1 VKTVQLK
8 NGLAAVALAG
18 LSIFCVHLAAQNAP
32 PPAAPPQPPPAAP
45 AAPGDGRGQGRGGR
59 GAPPFPAQQR
69 PPGDPALIERGKT
82 IYGLTCA
89 SCHGADL
96 RGGQLNGPNLLR
108 SQLVLNDKDGELI
121 QPIVNGARAEKG
133 MPPIPLPPDDVR
145 AVATYIHS
153 VLATAQGQGAPP
165 ATAAPLPDILVGDA
179 RLGETYF
186 AAKCSACHSVTG
198 DLRGIG
204 ARIPDARLLQ
214 NIWVSGGL
222 AAGRGGRGGGVARPR
237 AIVTVT
243 QPSGE
248 KVEGQLVRYDDF
260 LVTLTDADG
269 ATRTFRRD
277 SDRPKVEI
285 RDPFDGHRALLAV
298 YSDKDIHDVTAYL
311 VTLK

>member
-1 VKTVQLK
+1 VKPVQLK

-18 LSIFCVHLAAQNAP
+18 LSIFCVHVAAQNTP
-32 PPAAPPQPPPAAP
+32 PPAPPQTPPAAP
-45 AAPGDGRGQGRGGR
+45 AAQGNGRGQGRDN
-59 GAPPFPAQQR
+59 ATFPAQQR
-69 PPGDPALIERGKT
+69 PPGDPALVERGKT

-89 SCHGADL
+89 ACHGADL

-108 SQLVLNDKDGELI
+108 SQVILNDKDGELI

-153 VLATAQGQGAPP
+153 VLASAQRQGAPP
-165 ATAAPLPDILVGDA
+165 RTDAPLPDVLVGDA

-198 DLRGIG
+198 DLRAIG
-204 ARIPDARLLQ
+204 ARFPDARTLQ
-214 NIWVSGGL
+214 NVWVSGGL
-222 AAGRGGRGGGVARPR
+222 AAGRGGRGDGGGARPR
-237 AIVTVT
+237 LTVTVT
-243 QPSGE
+243 QPSGD

-277 SDRPKVEI
+277 GDRPKVEI

-298 YSDKDIHDVTAYL
+298 YTDKDMHDVTAYL